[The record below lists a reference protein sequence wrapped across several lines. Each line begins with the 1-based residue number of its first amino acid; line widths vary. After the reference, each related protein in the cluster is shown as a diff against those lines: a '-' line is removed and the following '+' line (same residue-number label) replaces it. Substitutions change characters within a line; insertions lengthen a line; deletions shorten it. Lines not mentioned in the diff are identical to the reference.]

1 MISEGQVNVVE
12 CLLLQVLCNGRSR
25 TQTREELISQLR
37 MYAFRSVEHQVLFDC
52 LQAMPLDRPELV
64 RELLPARLVRAGF
77 PDIDLEPFFEAGEV
91 SEEEAGKMCRELMG
105 EE

>member
-1 MISEGQVNVVE
+1 MKNEQTSTVE
-12 CLLLQVLCNGRSR
+12 CRLLQWLCQGKGDEQFRNEVLRR
-25 TQTREELISQLR
+25 LR
-37 MYAFRSVEHQVLFDC
+37 GYRFRSVEHQVLFEC
-52 LQAMPLDRPELV
+52 LQAMPLDRPELI

-91 SEEEAGKMCRELMG
+91 SEEEAGKLCRELMG